1 MTGANEPDP
10 QSATRQG
17 EEEEVRPPRN
27 RRQPVLAVLAIV
39 AILLL
44 VLALA
49 ISGGMG

>member
-1 MTGANEPDP
+1 MTAANEPDP
-10 QSATRQG
+10 PSVTSQG
-17 EEEEVRPPRN
+17 EEDVRPPRN

>member
-1 MTGANEPDP
+1 MTGINEPDP
-10 QSATRQG
+10 ESATRQP
-17 EEEEVRPPRN
+17 EEEVRPPRN